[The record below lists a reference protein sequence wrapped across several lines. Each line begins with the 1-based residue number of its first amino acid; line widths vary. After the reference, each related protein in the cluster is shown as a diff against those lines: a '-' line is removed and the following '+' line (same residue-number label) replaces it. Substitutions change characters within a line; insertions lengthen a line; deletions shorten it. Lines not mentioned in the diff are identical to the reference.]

1 MLFKNK
7 LITTAVISVLFVT
20 SCSNEME
27 VETTSDNSDGGGSAF
42 AEFMA
47 CTAGPDFNAENAM
60 KMIGEWRKL
69 ITAESLYG
77 AWGYVPAAETNSS
90 GDTLWWE
97 LNWSSKEEAD
107 SAWSEWSENAD
118 GQAWAEEYSSVMACD
133 GEGRN
138 SFIAEYPIS
147 PGTYGDTNE
156 SGYFYSEFYLCS
168 FTEGSDQTDAQE
180 FLPGFSTAVS
190 NADYSGTNYSIGNYF
205 PFKNENGSHA
215 NPDVDFLWANFTE
228 SKESMDKAQAS
239 FEKDV
244 RDEMF
249 PIFSKFATCAEMPD
263 VYNSWTFYN
272 SSAKEFMPDF
282 TSMN

>member
-1 MLFKNK
+1 M
-7 LITTAVISVLFVT
+7 
-20 SCSNEME
+20 
-27 VETTSDNSDGGGSAF
+27 
-42 AEFMA
+42 
-47 CTAGPDFNAENAM
+47 
-60 KMIGEWRKL
+60 
-69 ITAESLYG
+69 
-77 AWGYVPAAETNSS
+77 
-90 GDTLWWE
+90 
-97 LNWSSKEEAD
+97 
-107 SAWSEWSENAD
+107 
-118 GQAWAEEYSSVMACD
+118 
-133 GEGRN
+133 
-138 SFIAEYPIS
+138 
-147 PGTYGDTNE
+147 
-156 SGYFYSEFYLCS
+156 
-168 FTEGSDQTDAQE
+168 
-180 FLPGFSTAVS
+180 S

>member
-7 LITTAVISVLFVT
+7 LILASVISVLFIT

-27 VETTSDNSDGGGSAF
+27 VDISSSNSEGGGKAF

-168 FTEGSDQTDAQE
+168 FTEGSDETDAQE
-180 FLPGFSTAVS
+180 FLPGFSNAVS

-215 NPDVDFLWANFTE
+215 NL
-228 SKESMDKAQAS
+228 SL
-239 FEKDV
+239 
-244 RDEMF
+244 
-249 PIFSKFATCAEMPD
+249 IHI
-263 VYNSWTFYN
+263 
-272 SSAKEFMPDF
+272 
-282 TSMN
+282 